1 MSTSVGARVAAI
13 SSLLPGSNSEAS
25 RARARIAMWKSHFG
39 QTSRF
44 SSSSGRY
51 STAPQRSHFS
61 HRPSGTLRLRL
72 AALSVRMPEGI
83 SLLSQ
88 LIEAGLIRSGPSAAG
103 KGDSLAHGPT
113 VGGGQASRCV

>member
-13 SSLLPGSNSEAS
+13 SVVLPGSNSEAR
-25 RARARIAMWKSHFG
+25 RARARIGMWKSHFG

-61 HRPSGTLRLRL
+61 HKPSGTERLRL

-83 SLLSQ
+83 NLLSQ
-88 LIEAGLIRSGPSAAG
+88 LIRKGAFRSGAVAG
-103 KGDSLAHGPT
+103 RKRAT
-113 VGGGQASRCV
+113 V